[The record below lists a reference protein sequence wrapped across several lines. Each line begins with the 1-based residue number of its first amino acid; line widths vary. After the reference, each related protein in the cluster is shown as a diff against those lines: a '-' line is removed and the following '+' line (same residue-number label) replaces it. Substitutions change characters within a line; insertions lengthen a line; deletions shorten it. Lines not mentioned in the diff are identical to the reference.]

1 MFSERCGVQ
10 YRKRDATEK
19 GTGLV
24 RKSGAGLKHPHDLV
38 VRSILA
44 DADVVAD
51 FLRNYLSPDLAAL
64 LDLRHIT
71 CESPVSVDED
81 LVETIGDLRYMT
93 RFKGTGQLSRVFVLV
108 EHQSRS
114 ERFFSLRAIEY
125 ICKAYWQYLS
135 SPRAA
140 ESGKPKRLPYPVVVV
155 LHHGKKP
162 WGRLYSM
169 RELITSV
176 PGVDLDILRLP
187 VCLIDLASIPAGQLK
202 GNPVV
207 RALLDSLQSASSNT
221 LGERYEEIASG
232 LKDMRQDPRAGSWAR
247 MLTLYAASQSRI
259 NGGMDAVRRVY
270 RRVCAEKEAEKMTMT
285 TAEAIG
291 LEARKKGKAEGR
303 AEGRAEGKAEIII
316 EILTARF
323 GVVPALLE
331 KKINAVRDSG
341 SLNELGKAVGTCATL
356 HEFKKMLR

>member
-1 MFSERCGVQ
+1 MKESR
-10 YRKRDATEK
+10 
-19 GTGLV
+19 
-24 RKSGAGLKHPHDLV
+24 AGLRHPHDLV

-51 FLRNYLSPDLAAL
+51 FLRNYLDPDLASL
-64 LDLRHIT
+64 LDLQHIA

-81 LVETIGDLRYMT
+81 LVETLGDLRYMT
-93 RFKGTGQLSRVFVLV
+93 RFKGSGRLSRVFVLV

-135 SPRAA
+135 SPVAA
-140 ESGKPKRLPYPVVVV
+140 AGGKPKRLPYPVVVV

-162 WGRLYSM
+162 WGKLYPM
-169 RELITSV
+169 RDLIDSV

-187 VCLIDLASIPAGQLK
+187 ICLVDLASIPAGQLK

-207 RALLDSLQSASSNT
+207 CALLDSLQSASANT

-232 LKDMRQDPRAGSWAR
+232 LKGMRGDPRAGSWAR
-247 MLTLYAASQSRI
+247 VLTLYAASQSRI
-259 NGGMDAVRRVY
+259 KGGMDAVRRVY
-270 RRVCAEKEAEKMTMT
+270 RRVCAEKEAEKMIMT
-285 TAEAIG
+285 TADVIG
-291 LEARKKGKAEGR
+291 LEARKKGR
-303 AEGRAEGKAEIII
+303 AEGKAEGKAEIII

-323 GVVPALLE
+323 GAIPASLE
-331 KKINAVRDSG
+331 KKIKAVQDS
-341 SLNELGKAVGTCATL
+341 SRLNELGKSVATCATL